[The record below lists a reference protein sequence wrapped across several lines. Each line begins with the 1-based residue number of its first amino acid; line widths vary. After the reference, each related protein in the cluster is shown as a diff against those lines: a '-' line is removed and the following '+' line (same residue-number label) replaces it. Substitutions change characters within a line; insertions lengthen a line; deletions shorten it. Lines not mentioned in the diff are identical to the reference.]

1 MTTPRLWTGRILS
14 SGLHPPTKLRGES
27 LAFAEHLL
35 RASPSRTITLQ
46 GGHSYL
52 CFVGQGS
59 ETRGDRACV
68 LQATGS
74 ETGGVG
80 CPGHQSPR
88 WRCPGRRGLL
98 QAERPPISAASPLP
112 LPPTWGELGGE
123 GFQRGV
129 GLAKEGGRRKETCS
143 YELWSGFRR
152 GVWAGLRALCSSPG
166 WGPCRLRRAPGGG
179 GPRRGPQQGG
189 GGRPASDQGGTRG
202 CGKLL
207 FPRESSSSS
216 MCWPCRKEI
225 LTL

>member
-14 SGLHPPTKLRGES
+14 SGLHPPTKLSGES

-35 RASPSRTITLQ
+35 CASPSRTITLQ

-52 CFVGQGS
+52 RFVGQGS

-68 LQATGS
+68 LQATWS

-80 CPGHQSPR
+80 CPGHQSPC

-166 WGPCRLRRAPGGG
+166 WVPAGSTGPREGVGPGGDPSREAAG
-179 GPRRGPQQGG
+179 GQPQTREVPGAVGSSCSQESLP
-189 GGRPASDQGGTRG
+189 PAACAG
-202 CGKLL
+202 LA
-207 FPRESSSSS
+207 E
-216 MCWPCRKEI
+216 RKY
-225 LTL
+225 